1 MSNKDSQTKAFST
14 VDKKQ
19 KGFKSRK
26 SRQKFVI
33 AIFFVIILILSLLA
47 FLIIGEVMER
57 LQAQNP
63 GTTTQPPENVIYVHK
78 DYGNTKMGNL
88 LLIDNVNTFDY
99 KKNNMNIILNSS
111 KPEDTLLPENLV
123 NVWRF
128 KHVGTA
134 NDKETK
140 ITIPGTSDKIATYGL
155 GGYATSIVLDV
166 DTLNAF
172 NKMMLDYCATLD
184 PKSYAEESASG
195 LLISWGWSDPETLL
209 EDLESSLAFHDNSL
223 GNTINLKDNYGGNIS
238 ESIFKSKYEWLYNN
252 AHKYG
257 FIIRYPNGCEHFSE
271 QISET
276 SIRIRYVGTVHA
288 TTIKE
293 KGVCLDEYLAD
304 LRTNHKNYDKAL
316 EVSVEG
322 KTYSVYYYESSA
334 KLTSIPIPKNNK
346 GYEISGDNMNGF
358 IVTVEQ

>member
-63 GTTTQPPENVIYVHK
+63 GTTTKPPENVIYVQQ
-78 DYGNTKMGNL
+78 DWGNVKMGNM
-88 LLIDNVNTFDY
+88 LLIDKVYPFDY
-99 KKNNMNIILNSS
+99 VRNNMTVILDSTR
-111 KPEDTLLPENLV
+111 PEETILPQNLV
-123 NVWRF
+123 NVWNF
-128 KHVGTA
+128 KNVGNT
-134 NDKETK
+134 NDLETK
-140 ITIPGTSDKIATYGL
+140 ITIPGTNDKIATYGL
-155 GGYATSIVLDV
+155 GGYATSVVLNI
-166 DTLNAF
+166 DTLHAF
-172 NKMMLDYCATLD
+172 NQMMLDYCATLD
-184 PKSYAEESASG
+184 PESYAEESASG
-195 LLISWGWSDPETLL
+195 LLVSWGWSDLETLD
-209 EDLESSLAFHDNSL
+209 EDLNSSLAFHDNSL
-223 GNTINLKDNYGGNIS
+223 GNTINLKDQNGVNIS
-238 ESIFKSKYEWLYNN
+238 ETTFKSNYEWIYNN

-257 FIIRYPNGCEHFSE
+257 FIIRYPNSCDHFVD

-288 TTIKE
+288 TAIKE
-293 KGVCLDEYLAD
+293 RGICLDEYLAD
-304 LRTNHKNYDKAL
+304 LSINHKNYDKAL
-316 EVSVEG
+316 ELSVDG
-322 KTYSVYYYESSA
+322 KTYIIYYYVYSA
-334 KLTSIPIPKNNK
+334 PHTSVPIPKNNK